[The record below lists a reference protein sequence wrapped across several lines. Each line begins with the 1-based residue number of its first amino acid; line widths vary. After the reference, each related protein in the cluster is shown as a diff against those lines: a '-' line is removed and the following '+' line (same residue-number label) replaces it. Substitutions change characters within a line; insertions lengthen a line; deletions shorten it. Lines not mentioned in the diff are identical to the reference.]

1 MPKIVFIGAGS
12 TVFAKNLLSDILL
25 LPELSQSHI
34 VLQDIDPVRLE
45 TSQIVA
51 SKIKNTLEVKPQIE
65 TTTDQAAALVDA
77 DYVIT
82 MFQIGGYEPSTKIDF
97 EIPKK
102 YGLNQTI
109 GDTLGIGGIMRAIRT
124 IPPILSVVKDMEKLC
139 PNATLLNYVN
149 PMAMLCQAI
158 NNTSSIRNIGLCHSV
173 QHTAQQIATDIN
185 IPIDEVQY
193 LCAGINHLA
202 FYLNFEQKTSK
213 ETIDLYPL
221 IAEQCKQNA
230 PLRPMPGTKGL
241 SDAVR
246 YEIMNRLGYFV
257 TESSEHFAEYVPWFI
272 KTGHEEL
279 IEKYEI
285 PLDEYPRRCEQQ
297 IKEWETLRKD
307 LENPDNEIKIKSSN
321 EYGAGI
327 IHSLETGIPRVI
339 NGNVSNN
346 HLITNLPENCCVEVP
361 CTVDG
366 DGIHPHH
373 IGELPKQLAALM
385 LTNINV
391 QELTVEAV
399 LKGDRNHIYHAA
411 MFDPHTST
419 ELSLEKIWELV
430 DELLEAH
437 GDMIPAALK
446 N

>member
-51 SKIKNTLEVKPQIE
+51 SKIKNALEVKPQIE

-102 YGLNQTI
+102 YGLHQTI

-193 LCAGINHLA
+193 LCAGIN
-202 FYLNFEQKTSK
+202 
-213 ETIDLYPL
+213 
-221 IAEQCKQNA
+221 
-230 PLRPMPGTKGL
+230 
-241 SDAVR
+241 
-246 YEIMNRLGYFV
+246 
-257 TESSEHFAEYVPWFI
+257 
-272 KTGHEEL
+272 
-279 IEKYEI
+279 
-285 PLDEYPRRCEQQ
+285 
-297 IKEWETLRKD
+297 
-307 LENPDNEIKIKSSN
+307 
-321 EYGAGI
+321 
-327 IHSLETGIPRVI
+327 
-339 NGNVSNN
+339 
-346 HLITNLPENCCVEVP
+346 
-361 CTVDG
+361 
-366 DGIHPHH
+366 
-373 IGELPKQLAALM
+373 
-385 LTNINV
+385 
-391 QELTVEAV
+391 
-399 LKGDRNHIYHAA
+399 
-411 MFDPHTST
+411 
-419 ELSLEKIWELV
+419 LSLI
-430 DELLEAH
+430 H
-437 GDMIPAALK
+437 I
-446 N
+446 